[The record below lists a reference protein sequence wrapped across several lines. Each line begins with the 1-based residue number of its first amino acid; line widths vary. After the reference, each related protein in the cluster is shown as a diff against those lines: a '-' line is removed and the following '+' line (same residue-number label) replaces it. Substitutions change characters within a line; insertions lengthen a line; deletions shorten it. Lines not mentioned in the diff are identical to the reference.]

1 MNEVFT
7 NGAMNDVVLL
17 RKLAWDGVMF
27 GDENCNSI
35 CLMVFCFTAKYNV
48 NIGVTLHLK
57 NRFGK
62 KHNK

>member
-7 NGAMNDVVLL
+7 SGAMNDVVLL

-35 CLMVFCFTAKYNV
+35 CLMVFCVTAKYNV
-48 NIGVTLHLK
+48 NIGVTLHIEI
-57 NRFGK
+57 RFG
-62 KHNK
+62 NNNN